1 MKDGLIRQTQSK
13 IFNTGTHTHT
23 QNHMNLKVE
32 IRVCSIKVFVEHLEP
47 PETGRGKKD
56 SPRENSEGMRFW
68 KHIDFKSLVSKT
80 MRILICFVW
89 GTSAPGKQHNQVPSS
104 TFHAWKH
111 V

>member
-1 MKDGLIRQTQSK
+1 
-13 IFNTGTHTHT
+13 
-23 QNHMNLKVE
+23 MNLKVE

-56 SPRENSEGMRFW
+56 SPQENPEGMRFW
-68 KHIDFKSLVSKT
+68 KHFDFKLLVSKT
-80 MRILICFVW
+80 MRILISFVW
-89 GTSAPGKQHNQVPSS
+89 GTSALGKQHNQVPGS